1 MKLLIHAG
9 HNIELKN
16 NKNICRLYYISYI
29 LVDKKLSCTVI
40 SIRHYT
46 CAYEL
51 IHNIMPA
58 ITNFLCEKSTFLS
71 VINTVCTHT
80 PWQMVKIIKF

>member
-16 NKNICRLYYISYI
+16 NNKKICRLYYISYI

-40 SIRHYT
+40 SIRLYT

-51 IHNIMPA
+51 IHMPA
-58 ITNFLCEKSTFLS
+58 ITNFLCEK
-71 VINTVCTHT
+71 INIPECNQHNVCTHT